1 MVQFEIP
8 DHGIVN
14 DNKNSDA
21 WSLLAYVPV
30 PPFWQLDMEN
40 TAQVDSAHKN
50 LGLPL
55 HHFHHI
61 VLLSCP
67 FSHLLG
73 HRGYPAIDRQ
83 KYQPVAAGLEAQ
95 NPILAEHSLAP
106 RAGRQGLHRH
116 RLTGEQEGGGEGSG
130 GGCTCQGC
138 SCGGCKCHHDETPS
152 DLTEPGKEKGCQ
164 CKTGEKGCSC
174 HHHHHHHDVT
184 PSGLTEVGKEN
195 EIIHIADGPTLEA
208 IKRDTPPSVLL
219 VIDFMASWCV
229 ACDRIAPKLESLSH
243 EYPAVTFGKVD
254 VDNLAFNE
262 RPTDMLPTFH
272 LIKGGKKLAEVKG
285 SGRKGA
291 EEAD

>member
-1 MVQFEIP
+1 MGGVTLMDWQSKEGVPRKLSGYSKKEGMVQFEIP

-116 RLTGEQEGGGEGSG
+116 RH
-130 GGCTCQGC
+130 C
-138 SCGGCKCHHDETPS
+138 
-152 DLTEPGKEKGCQ
+152 
-164 CKTGEKGCSC
+164 
-174 HHHHHHHDVT
+174 
-184 PSGLTEVGKEN
+184 
-195 EIIHIADGPTLEA
+195 
-208 IKRDTPPSVLL
+208 
-219 VIDFMASWCV
+219 
-229 ACDRIAPKLESLSH
+229 
-243 EYPAVTFGKVD
+243 
-254 VDNLAFNE
+254 AFQ
-262 RPTDMLPTFH
+262 
-272 LIKGGKKLAEVKG
+272 A
-285 SGRKGA
+285 
-291 EEAD
+291 